1 MFVQIIEGLTNDREA
16 LERLGERWE
25 EELRPGADGFLGA
38 TMGVTD
44 DGRVVN
50 IVRFESEAHGRAN
63 SERPEQG
70 AWWNEYEKCFD
81 GEISFSDSTDVTL
94 WGSGGSNDAG
104 FVQVMKSAG
113 VDRSRIEEFDD
124 RLSAFMDRRPDLL
137 GGVRVWT
144 GPDRCTEVVYFTSED
159 EARAGEAQERPAEL
173 DQVMA
178 EYGDLME
185 GVEYLDLRDPHL
197 I

>member
-1 MFVQIIEGLTNDREA
+1 MFVQIMEGRTNDRAA
-16 LERLGERWE
+16 LERLGKRWE
-25 EELRPGADGFLGA
+25 EELRPGAAGFLGA
-38 TMGVTD
+38 TIGVTD

-50 IVRFESEAHGRAN
+50 VVRFESEEKGRAN

-81 GEISFSDSTDVTL
+81 GEVTFTNSSDATI
-94 WGSGGSNDAG
+94 WGEGGSNDAG
-104 FVQVMKSAG
+104 FVQVMKSTG
-113 VDRSRIEEFDD
+113 VERARVEEFDE
-124 RLSAFMDRRPDLL
+124 RLTPYMERRPDLI

-144 GPDRCTEVVYFTSED
+144 GPDSCTELAYFTSED
-159 EARAGEAQERPAEL
+159 EARASEATMEDDLREVL
-173 DQVMA
+173 A

-185 GVEYLDLRDPHL
+185 GVEYLDLRNPVL